1 MADESKTPLY
11 PFAGL
16 LGNGLRAA
24 GDVRFAMHVSISLTI
39 GARSSCGD
47 CGRRSGRSFR

>member
-39 GARSSCGD
+39 GARLLFAALFGLWL
-47 CGRRSGRSFR
+47 G